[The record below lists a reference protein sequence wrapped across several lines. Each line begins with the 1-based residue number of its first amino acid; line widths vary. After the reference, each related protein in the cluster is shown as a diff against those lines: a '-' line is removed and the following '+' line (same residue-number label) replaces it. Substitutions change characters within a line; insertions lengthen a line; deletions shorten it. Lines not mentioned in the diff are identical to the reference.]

1 MKKGF
6 FILLAYLL
14 ISFLPLTRVL
24 AQNSPQP
31 STEEKIEALKRK
43 QLELNQRIIEELER
57 QNKEKEEQLIQLK
70 GSKGETQS
78 PPPSPQNSLI
88 TATNRSTPEVSA
100 SGSSDGGTAAP
111 SAPGTPQAATGNQE
125 NNKCVQVELEPSKFS
140 RSDQAICFLAR
151 DIVDR
156 RIQHIAPSGID
167 LTSDEGVLLPA
178 LFGQVARRVTVDA
191 ALKSFVLDTESSRTD
206 KQLGADPKSSGT
218 TSIAVKGGIPSVLSW
233 AVENGAAVASR
244 DGTTITFRF
253 NPVGAAEALS
263 GQGYISGFKNSEN
276 DPIIS
281 FFRKT
286 SLGFSF
292 DTTRGTDPPTLIGS
306 KQQLSAVSFRY
317 QFVNQRDPRHQRY
330 RSLWDQF
337 IAKQGLELTKQQS
350 DQLIE
355 LEITPPVANAGF
367 RNKDL
372 QQWVNETD
380 IALSK
385 TSITPMD
392 LNRVAAIEEVRKILE
407 QRLAELPTSELEKDP
422 AVINALTKFVSAY
435 LPYLEEKKRLLKE
448 ISKGTLVTFEYTN
461 FREPAAP
468 DLSNFRFIME
478 KGTVG
483 GFDMTANASLNF
495 FNKRPAGLDV
505 KRIRDF
511 SFAAQLDKRLD
522 DVMGLGN
529 STLSFAGKFER
540 VIGNAVA
547 LDGTVLPN
555 TKGDIAVGQI
565 KLTIPIKD
573 TGIKIPFSITFAN
586 RTELVRE
593 REVRGNFGFTLDFDT
608 LFSRF
613 KPFSK

>member
-6 FILLAYLL
+6 FIVLACLF
-14 ISFLPLTRVL
+14 ISFLPLTSAL
-24 AQNSPQP
+24 AQNSVQP
-31 STEEKIEALKRK
+31 SAEEKIEALKRR
-43 QLELNQRIIEELER
+43 QAELNQRIVEELER
-57 QNKEKEEQLIQLK
+57 QNKEKEEQLSRLQ
-70 GSKGETQS
+70 GSRGETQ
-78 PPPSPQNSLI
+78 PPPSPTPSQTSPVAGQPVSTVPASSSGASISATPAIDATQPSDSQIGGKCKQAELKLI
-88 TATNRSTPEVSA
+88 TLNR
-100 SGSSDGGTAAP
+100 
-111 SAPGTPQAATGNQE
+111 
-125 NNKCVQVELEPSKFS
+125 F
-140 RSDQAICFLAR
+140 DQAICALAEV
-151 DIVDR
+151 IVDR
-156 RIQHIAPSGID
+156 RIFGVPPSGISLAKED
-167 LTSDEGVLLPA
+167 VTFLSTVLTAQVLKTSSTVKDE
-178 LFGQVARRVTVDA
+178 
-191 ALKSFVLDTESSRTD
+191 ALKSFVLDVEASRVD

-218 TSIAVKGGIPSVLSW
+218 TSVAVKGGIPSVLSW

-244 DGTTITFRF
+244 DGTTVTFRV
-253 NPVGAAEALS
+253 NPVGAAEALA
-263 GQGYISGFKNSEN
+263 GQGYISGFKNSEA
-276 DPIIS
+276 DPLAR

-292 DTTRGTDPPTLIGS
+292 DTTRGTDPPALIGS

-317 QFVNQRDPRHQRY
+317 QFINQRDPRDKRY
-330 RSLWDQF
+330 RQEWDQF
-337 IAKQGLELTKQQS
+337 FAGPALVFTKQQS
-350 DQLIE
+350 DSLIQLETGAVVPAYKNQI
-355 LEITPPVANAGF
+355 
-367 RNKDL
+367 L
-372 QQWVNETD
+372 QTWLDETN
-380 IALSK
+380 IALDK
-385 TSITPMD
+385 TTTVATR
-392 LNRVAAIEEVRKILE
+392 LNRDAAVEEVRQIME
-407 QRLAELPTSELEKDP
+407 QRLTALPTAELEKDP
-422 AVINALTKFVSAY
+422 VVINSLTRFVSAY
-435 LPYLEEKKRLLKE
+435 GPYLEEKKKILDE

-461 FREPAAP
+461 FREPNAP

-483 GFDMTANASLNF
+483 GFDMTANASFTF

-540 VIGNAVA
+540 VMGNTVA

-573 TGIKIPFSITFAN
+573 TGIKIPFSVTFAN